1 MADLGIW
8 GGRDNHR
15 VYKFKLVKQGTAE
28 WQRHAQPD
36 GASGGGASGGGEPAA
51 AAAAAAADYVA
62 PSFQGSL
69 GKRKVR
75 ISMVTFEIFCG
86 CAYVDI

>member
-1 MADLGIW
+1 M
-8 GGRDNHR
+8 
-15 VYKFKLVKQGTAE
+15 YKFKLVKQGTAE

-36 GASGGGASGGGEPAA
+36 CASGGGASGGGEPAA
-51 AAAAAAADYVA
+51 AAAAAAGAAADYVA

-75 ISMVTFEIFCG
+75 ISTITSLLRDFGAVFPSASQRGI
-86 CAYVDI
+86 V

>member
-1 MADLGIW
+1 MTDLGDL

-36 GASGGGASGGGEPAA
+36 GASGGASGGGEPAA
-51 AAAAAAADYVA
+51 AGAAAAADYVA

-75 ISMVTFEIFCG
+75 ISTVTSLLRFWCCVFVGI
-86 CAYVDI
+86 